1 MFVATTDDKVASR
14 VALLAALYT
23 HTGRKGERERE
34 REKATKK
41 TSLD

>member
-1 MFVATTDDKVASR
+1 MFVTTDGDKVASR

-23 HTGRKGERERE
+23 HTGRKGERERK
-34 REKATKK
+34 REKATQK

>member
-1 MFVATTDDKVASR
+1 MFVATADDKVASR
-14 VALLAALYT
+14 IAPLAALCT

-34 REKATKK
+34 REKATQK